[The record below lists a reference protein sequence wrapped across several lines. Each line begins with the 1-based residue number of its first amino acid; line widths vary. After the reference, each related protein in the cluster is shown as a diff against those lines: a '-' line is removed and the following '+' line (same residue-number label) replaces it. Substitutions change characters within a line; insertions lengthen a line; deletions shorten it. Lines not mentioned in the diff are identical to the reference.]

1 MQLFVHKV
9 IWMKLSNAIAISNV
23 AKAKSQF
30 YARKFKYWKQ
40 FLRENLHQKSSFG
53 ILQVQFMKC
62 KTASG
67 PKQLSKLGLRNA
79 FMHLLTKKVTRE

>member
-1 MQLFVHKV
+1 M
-9 IWMKLSNAIAISNV
+9 
-23 AKAKSQF
+23 
-30 YARKFKYWKQ
+30 
-40 FLRENLHQKSSFG
+40 RENLHQKSSFG